1 MTPQELCG
9 QHPAPSLASC
19 TPAGLAAC
27 CCGPTRAPGPTRL
40 RDTLRWGA
48 RSRQA
53 AHPMAGSPCRC
64 CSQSPSQA
72 RPNHGTKTGTTAQAL
87 QEDAKG
93 NESAS
98 ARPLGTR
105 SNSRGLK
112 EAAPGGPRPQK
123 KGGPQRR
130 KGSPGKKGQLPAGE
144 QRTQGWGGRAGGC
157 PHPPTQQRDRRAGG
171 CPNPWVPSAHSRAAP
186 RALRARHGHGW
197 ARLGSA
203 GHEGSLT
210 CMVAVQSGAR
220 PVPVQPRPVPVQP
233 RPVPSRLG

>member
-1 MTPQELCG
+1 MVLPPPLLAVTPQELCG
-9 QHPAPSLASC
+9 QHPAPRLASC

-48 RSRQA
+48 RGRQA

-130 KGSPGKKGQLPAGE
+130 KGSPGKKGLLLAGE
-144 QRTQGWGGRAGGC
+144 QRAQGWGGRAGGARTP
-157 PHPPTQQRDRRAGG
+157 PHSSGTGG
-171 CPNPWVPSAHSRAAP
+171 LGAAP
-186 RALRARHGHGW
+186 TRGCQARTAGLRPAHCALGTGTAGHGT
-197 ARLGSA
+197 ARLGTKAASPA
-203 GHEGSLT
+203 WWRCRAE
-210 CMVAVQSGAR
+210 
-220 PVPVQPRPVPVQP
+220 PVPSQFS
-233 RPVPSRLG
+233 PVPSRLG